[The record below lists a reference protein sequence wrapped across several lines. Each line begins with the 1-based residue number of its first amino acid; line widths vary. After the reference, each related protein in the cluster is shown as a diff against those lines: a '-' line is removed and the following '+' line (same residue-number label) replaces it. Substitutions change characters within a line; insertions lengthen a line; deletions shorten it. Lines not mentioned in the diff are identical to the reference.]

1 MVNNQYFENAK
12 ISKLFFK
19 IAIPGAIG
27 MLFSAIYAVFDGIF
41 VSNFLGDVAFAAF
54 NLMYPFYFI
63 LVSIAD
69 LIGVGSSV
77 LIAIAL
83 GKKDTEKAS
92 RLFTA
97 SVLLIVGLEAL
108 VGLIFYFCSPALI
121 QAMGAEDELFQLS
134 LDYFRIFCICL
145 PFISLFYAVD
155 NFLRICGKIKTSMF
169 LNITMSILVVLI
181 EYLFLG
187 IIKMGIVGSALAVSL
202 SIFICTILALLK
214 FVRGKLV
221 LKFTKPKF
229 YFNEVFSIFK
239 NGGAT
244 FINNISARLMG
255 IIFNILLLQLAG
267 QDGVNSYGVIINISE
282 FIIPLMYGTCDSL
295 QPATGYNLGAGH
307 IDRVKKIQK
316 YAFLSSFVICIVS
329 FALLLGFTQNFV
341 EIFISR
347 ENIVAIQ
354 MAVNAL
360 GIFSFTYLT
369 KWISY
374 AGQSFFSS
382 IEKPIESSIISI
394 SVALIVPAI
403 LVGCFY
409 SLGLNGI
416 WLNFPITSLIVAI
429 ETIIIMLILNK
440 RKTLYVK
447 K

>member
-1 MVNNQYFENAK
+1 MINNQYFETAK
-12 ISKLFFK
+12 ISRLFFK

-27 MLFSAIYAVFDGIF
+27 MLFCAIYAVFDGIF
-41 VSNFLGDVAFAAF
+41 VSKFLGDVAFAAF
-54 NLMYPFYFI
+54 NLMYPYYFI

-83 GKKDTEKAS
+83 GKKDNEKAS

-108 VGLIFYFCSPALI
+108 VGLVFYFCTPPLI
-121 QAMGAEDELFQLS
+121 QAMGAEGELFNLAVE
-134 LDYFRIFCICL
+134 YFRIYCIWL

-155 NFLRICGKIKTSMF
+155 NYLRICGKIKTSMF

-187 IIKMGIVGSALAVSL
+187 VAKMGIIGSALAVC
-202 SIFICTILALLK
+202 IATFVCTILALLK
-214 FVRGKLV
+214 FVRGKLT

-229 YFNEVFSIFK
+229 YFKEVLSIFK

-244 FINNISARLMG
+244 FINNISVRLMG
-255 IIFNILLLQLAG
+255 IIFNVLLLQLAG
-267 QDGVNSYGVIINISE
+267 QDGINSYGVIVNVSE

-295 QPATGYNLGAGH
+295 QPVTGYNLGAGH

-316 YAFLSSFVICIVS
+316 YAFLASFTICIVS
-329 FALLLGFTQNFV
+329 FALLIGLAQNFA
-341 EIFISR
+341 EIFISA
-347 ENIVAIQ
+347 ENTAGIM
-354 MAVNAL
+354 MAANAL

-369 KWISY
+369 KWVSY

-382 IEKPIESSIISI
+382 IEKPIESSIVSI
-394 SVALIVPAI
+394 SSALIVPLTLI
-403 LVGCFY
+403 GCFY
-409 SLGLNGI
+409 SLGLSGI
-416 WLNFPITSLIVAI
+416 WLNFPITSLIVGI
-429 ETIIIMLILNK
+429 ETIIIIFILYK